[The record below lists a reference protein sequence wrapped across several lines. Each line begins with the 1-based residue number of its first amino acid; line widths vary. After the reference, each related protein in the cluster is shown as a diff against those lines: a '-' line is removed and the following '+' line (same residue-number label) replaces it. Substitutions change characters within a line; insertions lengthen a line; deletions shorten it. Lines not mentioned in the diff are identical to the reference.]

1 MVVQTDAYTGSY
13 FLQNLL
19 IKGIY
24 VHLNFL
30 HTGLQL
36 RPDVRLWNCENESW
50 PKSYQ
55 LNDEWIFKM
64 EEQPLLMLNVVL
76 IIHYQHIIS
85 YPHFTTVHCRHYL
98 AYCIRQTCGTFRTVL
113 KHMFHFLLG
122 ILLLQEGFLERI
134 ILCGVFLGS

>member
-1 MVVQTDAYTGSY
+1 MDVQTDAYTGSY

-19 IKGIY
+19 VKGIY

-36 RPDVRLWNCENESW
+36 WPDVRLWNCEDESW

-85 YPHFTTVHCRHYL
+85 YPHFTTV
-98 AYCIRQTCGTFRTVL
+98 L